1 MADPKQPGGEKLEG
15 RYANV
20 FRIGF
25 NAYEFVLDFGQCY
38 VEQEK
43 EQMHTRIVTS
53 PSSARDLSD
62 LLKDS
67 LCEHEEKY
75 KPGDGES

>member
-1 MADPKQPGGEKLEG
+1 MADRKQPDGDKLEG
-15 RYANV
+15 RYANA
-20 FRIGF
+20 FRVGF
-25 NAYEFVLDFGQCY
+25 NAYEFILDFGQCY
-38 VEQEK
+38 VEE
-43 EQMHTRIVTS
+43 EEHMHTRIVTS

-67 LCEHEEKY
+67 LGDHKEKY